1 MLGATK
7 NAGTMG
13 NTLAKKIN
21 PVPKLISGVSGKV
34 DKLGK
39 KLGGMVKKVFVFSM
53 LTKALRTLRS
63 AFQSV
68 ITSDDDMAKSLSQIK
83 GNLLTAFAPL
93 YAFVLPGIKADSFST
108 GYFL

>member
-1 MLGATK
+1 
-7 NAGTMG
+7 
-13 NTLAKKIN
+13 
-21 PVPKLISGVSGKV
+21 
-34 DKLGK
+34 
-39 KLGGMVKKVFVFSM
+39 MVKKVFVFSM

-93 YAFVLPGIKADSFST
+93 YAFVLPGIKAVLSALVTFSNYMANVMSAVFGKT
-108 GYFL
+108 IAQSSALARHM